1 MDVFL
6 LRGQILS
13 GICLPGVSG
22 IQDPQRILKADPMDL
37 SLPSLGR
44 RYKFCLYNSY
54 FLVQDSL
61 WIQQPYQ
68 ILLPL
73 PVSPYEPFH
82 RLFYEGRS
90 VKFSFFKEILH

>member
-1 MDVFL
+1 MFFSLRDKSYLEFVRQVFPD
-6 LRGQILS
+6 S
-13 GICLPGVSG
+13 K
-22 IQDPQRILKADPMDL
+22 DPQRILKADPMDL

-68 ILLPL
+68 ILLPPL
-73 PVSPYEPFH
+73 Y
-82 RLFYEGRS
+82 RLMDLFTT
-90 VKFSFFKEILH
+90 FFIKVGV